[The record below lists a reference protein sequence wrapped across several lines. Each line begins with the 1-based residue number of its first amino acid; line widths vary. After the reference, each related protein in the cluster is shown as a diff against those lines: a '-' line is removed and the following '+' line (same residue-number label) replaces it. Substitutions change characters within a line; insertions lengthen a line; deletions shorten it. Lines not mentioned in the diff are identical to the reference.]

1 MGTVLS
7 DKLNMMGK
15 KSFVVFKFGIFTDTM
30 SDTLGTINDIYKWK
44 QYKVPVIK
52 AEKHT
57 YGGQSAS
64 NILDVKIHSLVR
76 ILYQIVVINSGN
88 F

>member
-15 KSFVVFKFGIFTDTM
+15 KSFAGFRFGIFTYSM
-30 SDTLGTINDIYKWK
+30 FDTLGTIYDIYKWK

-57 YGGQSAS
+57 
-64 NILDVKIHSLVR
+64 
-76 ILYQIVVINSGN
+76 
-88 F
+88 

>member
-15 KSFVVFKFGIFTDTM
+15 KSFAGFKFGIHVFTYTM
-30 SDTLGTINDIYKWK
+30 FDTLGTIYDIYKWK

-57 YGGQSAS
+57 
-64 NILDVKIHSLVR
+64 
-76 ILYQIVVINSGN
+76 
-88 F
+88 

>member
-1 MGTVLS
+1 MDTVLS

-15 KSFVVFKFGIFTDTM
+15 KSFAGFKFGIITDTM
-30 SDTLGTINDIYKWK
+30 FDTLGTIYDIYKWK

-57 YGGQSAS
+57 
-64 NILDVKIHSLVR
+64 
-76 ILYQIVVINSGN
+76 
-88 F
+88 